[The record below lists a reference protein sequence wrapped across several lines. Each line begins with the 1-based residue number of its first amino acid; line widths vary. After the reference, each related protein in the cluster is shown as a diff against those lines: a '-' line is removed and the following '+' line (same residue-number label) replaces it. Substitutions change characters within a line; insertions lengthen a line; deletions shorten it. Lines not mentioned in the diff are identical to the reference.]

1 MKYLISLFLILIE
14 NCKFKFKDIIL
25 YNLLSL
31 IFLYETKINLIYLI
45 VFFDYKIITNAY
57 LFIYIYLNLNL
68 IKLLMLPFIISTNIN
83 NINIKHIHLIIY
95 INFMFEFSSL
105 NQYYKN
111 ILYINKFLKFVYFI
125 IF

>member
-31 IFLYETKINLIYLI
+31 ICLYETKINLIYLI

-83 NINIKHIHLIIY
+83 NININYIHLLIY
-95 INFMFEFSSL
+95 LNFMFEFSSL
-105 NQYYKN
+105 RLYYRN
-111 ILYINKFLKFVYFI
+111 IKYINICLKLIYFLI
-125 IF
+125 S

>member
-1 MKYLISLFLILIE
+1 MKYLITLLLILIE

-25 YNLLSL
+25 YNLLNL
-31 IFLYETKINLIYLI
+31 ICLYETKINLIYLI
-45 VFFDYKIITNAY
+45 VLFDYKIITNAY

-68 IKLLMLPFIISTNIN
+68 IKLLILPFILSTNIN

-111 ILYINKFLKFVYFI
+111 ILYINKFLKFIYFI

>member
-25 YNLLSL
+25 YNLISL
-31 IFLYETKINLIYLI
+31 ICLYETKINLIYLT
-45 VFFDYKIITNAY
+45 VLFDYKIITNAY

-68 IKLLMLPFIISTNIN
+68 IKLLILPFILSTNIN

>member
-25 YNLLSL
+25 YNLISL
-31 IFLYETKINLIYLI
+31 ICLYETKINLIYLI

-68 IKLLMLPFIISTNIN
+68 IKLLMLPFILSTNIN
-83 NINIKHIHLIIY
+83 NININYIHLLINIY
-95 INFMFEFSSL
+95 
-105 NQYYKN
+105 K
-111 ILYINKFLKFVYFI
+111 
-125 IF
+125 

>member
-1 MKYLISLFLILIE
+1 MKYLITLLLILIE

-25 YNLLSL
+25 YNLLNL
-31 IFLYETKINLIYLI
+31 ICFYETKINLIYLI
-45 VFFDYKIITNAY
+45 VLFDYKIITNAY
-57 LFIYIYLNLNL
+57 LFIYIYLNSNL
-68 IKLLMLPFIISTNIN
+68 IKLLILPFILSTNIN

-111 ILYINKFLKFVYFI
+111 ILYINKFLKFIYFI

>member
-14 NCKFKFKDIIL
+14 NCKFKFKNIIL

-68 IKLLMLPFIISTNIN
+68 IKLLMLPFILSTNIN
-83 NINIKHIHLIIY
+83 NININYIHLLIY

-105 NQYYKN
+105 RLYYRN
-111 ILYINKFLKFVYFI
+111 IKYINICLKLIYFLI
-125 IF
+125 S

>member
-31 IFLYETKINLIYLI
+31 ICLYETKINLIYLI
-45 VFFDYKIITNAY
+45 VLFDYKIITNAY

-68 IKLLMLPFIISTNIN
+68 IKLLILPFIISTNIN
-83 NINIKHIHLIIY
+83 NKIVNYIHLLIY
-95 INFMFEFSSL
+95 LNFMFEFSSL
-105 NQYYKN
+105 SLYYRN
-111 ILYINKFLKFVYFI
+111 IKYINTSLKFLYLLLF
-125 IF
+125 